1 VEYSFTSQSVA
12 DRFGEVGKRSGV
24 SIVLEQSE
32 SCSVLRLEGAIDIAA
47 AAELKQMLLKAL
59 EPAVQAASNEVCLS
73 LEGATDLDV
82 TAVQLLYAARCRAK
96 ASGVE
101 WLIDADVPEQLL
113 CALNETGLQQYLVPV
128 DDR

>member
-1 VEYSFTSQSVA
+1 M
-12 DRFGEVGKRSGV
+12 